1 MIPLTNGPQS
11 PEAAL
16 VTAIIMQAYRDLFV
30 TAKSDGQATFTTQSE
45 QDQAIAFLTDRT
57 GPHARHR
64 AFLCSL
70 IGWDGNVLGE
80 RVRRMMEGA
89 DFPMPTDRTPAAQK
103 RHAEAVQQIRARWLH
118 LKNAPSKRAPPA
130 SSVGAARAA

>member
-1 MIPLTNGPQS
+1 MIPHAGPQS

-16 VTAIIMQAYRDLFV
+16 VTAIMMQAYRDLFLI
-30 TAKSDGQATFTTQSE
+30 AKPDTNTTFTTQAE

-64 AFLCSL
+64 AHLCSL
-70 IGWDGNVLGE
+70 IGWDGHVLGE

-89 DFPMPTDRTPAAQK
+89 DFPLPTDRTPAAQK
-103 RHAEAVQQIRARWLH
+103 RHEQAVKALRARWLH
-118 LKNAPSKRAPPA
+118 LKNAPSRRAPPA
-130 SSVGAARAA
+130 SPVGAARTA

>member
-1 MIPLTNGPQS
+1 MFESRQQS

-16 VTAIIMQAYRDLFV
+16 VTAILMQAYRDLFL
-30 TAKSDGQATFTTQSE
+30 TATSGHETFTTQSE
-45 QDQAIAFLTDRT
+45 QNQAIAFLTDQT

-89 DFPMPTDRTPAAQK
+89 DFPPTDKTPAALK
-103 RHAEAVQQIRARWLH
+103 RHAKAVKDIRTRWQH
-118 LKNAPSKRAPPA
+118 LKYPHALPA
-130 SSVGAARAA
+130 SSV

>member
-1 MIPLTNGPQS
+1 MIPHAGPQS

-16 VTAIIMQAYRDLFV
+16 ITAILMQAYRDLFV
-30 TAKSDGQATFTTQSE
+30 TAKSDGQATFTTQAE

-64 AFLCSL
+64 ALLCSL
-70 IGWDGNVLGE
+70 IGWDGNVLSE

-89 DFPMPTDRTPAAQK
+89 DFPLPTDRTRSAQK
-103 RHAEAVQQIRARWLH
+103 RHAEAVKQIRARWLH
-118 LKNAPSKRAPPA
+118 LKNTPSKRAPPA
-130 SSVGAARAA
+130 SPVGAARAA

>member
-1 MIPLTNGPQS
+1 MIPYAGPQS

-30 TAKSDGQATFTTQSE
+30 TAKSDGQAAFTTQAE
-45 QDQAIAFLTDRT
+45 QDQAIAFLTDLT

-89 DFPMPTDRTPAAQK
+89 DFPLPTDRTPPPK
-103 RHAEAVQQIRARWLH
+103 SVTRKLC
-118 LKNAPSKRAPPA
+118 SKFGR
-130 SSVGAARAA
+130 VGST

>member
-1 MIPLTNGPQS
+1 MFGDSPQS

-16 VTAIIMQAYRDLFV
+16 VTAILMQAYRDLFV
-30 TAKSDGQATFTTQSE
+30 TAKSDDQTTFTTQAE
-45 QDQAIAFLTDRT
+45 QDQAIAFLTDRA

-80 RVRRMMEGA
+80 RIRRMMEGA
-89 DFPMPTDRTPAAQK
+89 DFPLPTDRTPAAQK
-103 RHAEAVQQIRARWLH
+103 RHAEAVKQIRARWLH
-118 LKNAPSKRAPPA
+118 LKNTPSKRAPPA
-130 SSVGAARAA
+130 SPVGAAKAA

>member
-1 MIPLTNGPQS
+1 MFGDSPQS

-16 VTAIIMQAYRDLFV
+16 ITAILMQAYRDLFV
-30 TAKSDGQATFTTQSE
+30 TAKSDGQAAFTTQAE
-45 QDQAIAFLTDRT
+45 QDRVIAFLTDRT

-80 RVRRMMEGA
+80 RVRRMMEGV
-89 DFPMPTDRTPAAQK
+89 DFPMPTDRTPAAQQ
-103 RHAEAVQQIRARWLH
+103 RHAEAVEDIRARWLH
-118 LKNAPSKRAPPA
+118 LKNTPSKRAPPA
-130 SSVGAARAA
+130 SPVGASRAA

>member
-1 MIPLTNGPQS
+1 MIPHAGPQS

-30 TAKSDGQATFTTQSE
+30 TAKPGTQATFTTQAE
-45 QDQAIAFLTDRT
+45 QDQAIAFLTDRI

-64 AFLCSL
+64 AYLCSL

-89 DFPMPTDRTPAAQK
+89 DFPLATDRTPTAQK
-103 RHAEAVQQIRARWLH
+103 RHAEAVKQIRARWLH
-118 LKNAPSKRAPPA
+118 LKNAPSKRALPA
-130 SSVGAARAA
+130 SVVGAARAA

>member
-1 MIPLTNGPQS
+1 MIPQASGPQS
-11 PEAAL
+11 TEAAL
-16 VTAIIMQAYRDLFV
+16 VTAILMQAYRDLFV
-30 TAKSDGQATFTTQSE
+30 TAKSDGQATFTTQAE
-45 QDQAIAFLTDRT
+45 QDQAITFLTDQT

-80 RVRRMMEGA
+80 RIRRMMEGA

-103 RHAEAVQQIRARWLH
+103 RHAEAVKQIRARWLH
-118 LKNAPSKRAPPA
+118 LKNTPSRRAPPA
-130 SSVGAARAA
+130 SPVGAARAA

>member
-1 MIPLTNGPQS
+1 MFGDSPQS

-16 VTAIIMQAYRDLFV
+16 VTAIIMQAYRDLFM
-30 TAKSDGQATFTTQSE
+30 TAKSDGQAAFTTQAE

-89 DFPMPTDRTPAAQK
+89 DFPLPTDRTPTAQK
-103 RHAEAVQQIRARWLH
+103 RHAQAVETLRARWFH
-118 LKNAPSKRAPPA
+118 LKNTPSRRAPPA
-130 SSVGAARAA
+130 SAVGAERVA

>member
-1 MIPLTNGPQS
+1 MIPHAGPQS

-30 TAKSDGQATFTTQSE
+30 TAKSDGQAAFTTQAE

-89 DFPMPTDRTPAAQK
+89 DFPLADRPNPAAQK

-118 LKNAPSKRAPPA
+118 LKNTPSKRAPPA
-130 SSVGAARAA
+130 SAVGAARAA

>member
-1 MIPLTNGPQS
+1 MIEGDTPQS

-30 TAKSDGQATFTTQSE
+30 IAKPDTNTTFTTQAE
-45 QDQAIAFLTDRT
+45 QDQAIAFLTDRR
-57 GPHARHR
+57 GKLALWRNHY
-64 AFLCSL
+64 CSL
-70 IGWDGNVLGE
+70 IGWDGNVLAE

-103 RHAEAVQQIRARWLH
+103 RHAQAVETFRARWLH
-118 LKNAPSKRAPPA
+118 LKNTPSKRALP
-130 SSVGAARAA
+130 SSAVGAARAA

>member
-1 MIPLTNGPQS
+1 MIPHAGPQS

-30 TAKSDGQATFTTQSE
+30 TAKSDGQAAFTTQAE

-57 GPHARHR
+57 GPHARQR

-80 RVRRMMEGA
+80 RIRRMMEGA
-89 DFPMPTDRTPAAQK
+89 DFPMPADRTPAALK
-103 RHAEAVQQIRARWLH
+103 RHAEAVENIRARWLH
-118 LKNAPSKRAPPA
+118 LKNAPSNRAPPA
-130 SSVGAARAA
+130 SPVGAAMAA